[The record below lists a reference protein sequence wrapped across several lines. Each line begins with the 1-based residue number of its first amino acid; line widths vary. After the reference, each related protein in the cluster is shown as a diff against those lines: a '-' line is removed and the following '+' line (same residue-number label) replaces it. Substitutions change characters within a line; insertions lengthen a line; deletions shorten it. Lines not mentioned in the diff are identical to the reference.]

1 MASKFLAISEVRKT
15 LTKKTSRKG
24 SGNSKASKLRPEDV
38 PVPDDSDLEE
48 EPAKRKAV
56 KAVKDNG
63 LSRGQRKRLQRR
75 ENFLRKFELAKVV
88 QAQDEAKSGLDL
100 SGLTDGL
107 EEAIETSNVQQSLKR
122 PGRKVQ
128 AAKDQR
134 EMKHFQNVLNF
145 DAFKNDPFGAL
156 EQHLK
161 NSIKLQKEEEVKQKV
176 KLKQKTQKTPASA
189 VKDKLKDQK
198 RTGTKNA
205 KSVKSV
211 KGKFSKPKRHK

>member
-1 MASKFLAISEVRKT
+1 MPKVRKT

-24 SGNSKASKLRPEDV
+24 SSTKASKLRPEDV

-48 EPAKRKAV
+48 EPKRKAVKAV

-107 EEAIETSNVQQSLKR
+107 EEALETSGHVQQSLKR
-122 PGRKVQ
+122 PNRKVQ

-161 NSIKLQKEEEVKQKV
+161 NSIKLQKEEEVKEKV
-176 KLKQKTQKTPASA
+176 KQKQKTQKTPASA
-189 VKDKLKDQK
+189 VKDKLKEQK